1 MEGFFLFLLTGIL
14 FALLQSSVLPLF
26 FSPSWR
32 PNLILIL
39 ILYLGLSEHL
49 SRALIA
55 GLLLGAIQDSFCGAT
70 LGLYLSVYL
79 IIILL
84 TRLLS
89 EQLNVESPPLLILL
103 IAGGTLLQ
111 NVLVGFYLTVFAET
125 APSVLHILVSGFP
138 QQLFANMLF
147 ATILLFLLL
156 RFQKLFGYRSGLAG
170 LMYQS
175 KHHGS

>member
-1 MEGFFLFLLTGIL
+1 MKGFFLFLLTGIL

-26 FSPSWR
+26 FSPNWR

-70 LGLYLSVYL
+70 LGLYISVYL
-79 IIILL
+79 VIILL

-89 EQLNVESPPLLILL
+89 EQLNVESPPLLLLL

-125 APSVLHILVSGFP
+125 APVLRILLSALP
-138 QQLFANMLF
+138 QQLVANMLF

-156 RFQKLFGYRSGLAG
+156 RFQRFFGYRSGLAG

>member
-1 MEGFFLFLLTGIL
+1 MRGFFLFLLAGII
-14 FALLQSSVLPLF
+14 FALFQSSVLPLF
-26 FSPSWR
+26 FSPNWR

-39 ILYLGLSEHL
+39 ILYLALSENL
-49 SRALIA
+49 FRALIA
-55 GLLLGAIQDSFCGAT
+55 GLLLGAIQDSFCGTT
-70 LGLYLSVYL
+70 LGLYVSVYL
-79 IIILL
+79 VIILV

-89 EQLNVESPPLLILL
+89 EQLNVESPPLLLLL

-111 NVLVGFYLTVFAET
+111 NLLVGFYLTIFSET
-125 APSVLHILVSGFP
+125 APVLRLLISAIP
-138 QQLFANMLF
+138 QQLATNMVF

-156 RFQKLFGYRSGLAG
+156 RFQRLFGYRSGLAG

>member
-1 MEGFFLFLLTGIL
+1 MRGFFLFLFTGVL

-26 FSPSWR
+26 FSPNWR

-39 ILYLGLSEHL
+39 ILYLGLSENL

-89 EQLNVESPPLLILL
+89 DQLNVESPPLLLLL

-111 NVLVGFYLTVFAET
+111 NFLVGFYLTIFAAT
-125 APSVLHILVSGFP
+125 APVLHILLAAIP
-138 QQLFANMLF
+138 QQLMANMLS
-147 ATILLFLLL
+147 ASILLTLLL
-156 RFQKLFGYRSGLAG
+156 RFQRLFGYRSGLAG

-175 KHHGS
+175 KLHGS

>member
-1 MEGFFLFLLTGIL
+1 MKGFLLFLLTGIL
-14 FALLQSSVLPLF
+14 FALLQTSVLPLF
-26 FSPSWR
+26 FLPNWR

-39 ILYLGLSEHL
+39 ILYLGLSENL

-55 GLLLGAIQDSFCGAT
+55 ALLLGAIQDSFCGAT
-70 LGLYLSVYL
+70 LGLYVSVYVV
-79 IIILL
+79 IILV

-89 EQLNVESPPLLILL
+89 GQLNVESPPLLLLL

-111 NVLVGFYLTVFAET
+111 NLLVGFYLTVFAET
-125 APSVLHILVSGFP
+125 ASVLHILLSAIP
-138 QQLFANMLF
+138 LQLISNMFF

-156 RFQKLFGYRSGLAG
+156 RFQRLFGYRSGLAG

>member
-1 MEGFFLFLLTGIL
+1 MKGFFLFILTGIL

-26 FSPSWR
+26 FSPNWR

-39 ILYLGLSEHL
+39 ILYLGLSENL

-70 LGLYLSVYL
+70 LGLYISVYL
-79 IIILL
+79 VIILL

-89 EQLNVESPPLLILL
+89 DQLNVESPPLLLLL
-103 IAGGTLLQ
+103 IAGGTVLQ
-111 NVLVGFYLTVFAET
+111 NILVGFYLTVFAAT
-125 APSVLHILVSGFP
+125 APVLYLIIAAVP
-138 QQLFANMLF
+138 QQLVANMLF
-147 ATILLFLLL
+147 ATILLSLLL
-156 RFQKLFGYRSGLAG
+156 RFQRLFGYRSGLAG
-170 LMYQS
+170 LIYQS

>member
-1 MEGFFLFLLTGIL
+1 MKGFFLILLNGIL

-26 FSPSWR
+26 FSPNWR

-39 ILYLGLSEHL
+39 ILYLGLSENL

-55 GLLLGAIQDSFCGAT
+55 GLLLGAIQDSFCGTT
-70 LGLYLSVYL
+70 LGLYVSVYL
-79 IIILL
+79 VIILV

-89 EQLNVESPPLLILL
+89 EQLNVESPPLLLLL

-111 NVLVGFYLTVFAET
+111 NVLIGFYLTVFAET
-125 APSVLHILVSGFP
+125 APVLSILLSALP
-138 QQLFANMLF
+138 QQLVANMFF

-156 RFQKLFGYRSGLAG
+156 RSQRLFGYRSGLAG

-175 KHHGS
+175 KYHGS

>member
-1 MEGFFLFLLTGIL
+1 MRGFFLFLFTGVF
-14 FALLQSSVLPLF
+14 FALLQSSILPLLL
-26 FSPSWR
+26 PPNWR

-39 ILYLGLSEHL
+39 ILYLGLSENL

-55 GLLLGAIQDSFCGAT
+55 GLLLGAIQDSFCGPS
-70 LGLYLSVYL
+70 LGLYISVYL
-79 IIILL
+79 IIILA

-89 EQLNVESPPLLILL
+89 DQLNIESPPLLLLL

-111 NVLVGFYLTVFAET
+111 NFLIGFYLTVFADA
-125 APSVLHILVSGFP
+125 APVLHILLPAIP
-138 QQLFANMLF
+138 QQLVTNMAF
-147 ATILLFLLL
+147 ATALLFLLL
-156 RFQKLFGYRSGLAG
+156 RFQRLFGYRSGLAG

>member
-1 MEGFFLFLLTGIL
+1 MKGFLLFLLTGII

-26 FSPSWR
+26 FSPNWR

-39 ILYLGLSEHL
+39 VLYLGLSENL

-55 GLLLGAIQDSFCGAT
+55 GLLLGAIQDSFCGSS
-70 LGLYLSVYL
+70 LGLYISVYL
-79 IIILL
+79 VIVLV

-89 EQLNVESPPLLILL
+89 EQLNVESPPLLLLL

-111 NVLVGFYLTVFAET
+111 NLLIGFYLTVFAAT
-125 APSVLHILVSGFP
+125 APVLHILLPAIP
-138 QQLFANMLF
+138 QQLTTNMFF
-147 ATILLFLLL
+147 ATILLSLLL
-156 RFQKLFGYRSGLAG
+156 RFQRLFGYRSGLAG